1 MRAAGRRLA
10 AAASQVLLIPQV
22 LVRASESA
30 WAGLQLPSMSQ
41 AGPVGRVRRV
51 KMRKAKP
58 ITAIA
63 AAAFSE
69 YIARPAM
76 LAEPIA
82 IPSEGTAQQATQAM
96 PVIQAIL
103 LPAEIPGGLSFFT
116 LKSLL
121 VGEARNVKPGVR
133 SRVKP

>member
-1 MRAAGRRLA
+1 
-10 AAASQVLLIPQV
+10 
-22 LVRASESA
+22 
-30 WAGLQLPSMSQ
+30 MSQ